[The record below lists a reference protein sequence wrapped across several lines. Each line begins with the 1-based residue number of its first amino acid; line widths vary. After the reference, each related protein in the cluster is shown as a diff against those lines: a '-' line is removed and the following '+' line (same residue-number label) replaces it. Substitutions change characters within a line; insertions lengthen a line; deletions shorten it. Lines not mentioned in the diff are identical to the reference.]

1 MKIVI
6 QRHGEPD
13 IGKWGKIPSSEMVK
27 WIDCYNESG
36 VVVDNKPCCESI
48 IHAKNSFTV
57 CSTLE
62 RSRHSASLLE
72 VESFISDKS
81 FCEAELPIVNVP
93 LLKTFP
99 HTWSIIFRIFWFFG
113 ISKNVESKKE
123 ISSRVKVACNM
134 LEGLAD
140 QHENILLVGHGIMN
154 RLIAKEL
161 LLRGWGGE
169 EAPNGKKYHGYS
181 YWEYSVF
188 IK

>member
-13 IGKWGKIPSSEMVK
+13 IGKWGKILSSEMRK
-27 WIDCYNESG
+27 WISRYNESG
-36 VVVDNKPCCESI
+36 VTVDNMPCSESLT
-48 IHAKNSFTV
+48 HAKNSFVV

-62 RSRHSASLLE
+62 RSRHSVKLLE
-72 VESFISDKS
+72 VKEHMPDSS

-93 LLKTFP
+93 LLKISP
-99 HTWSIIFRIFWFFG
+99 HTWSMIFRVFWFLG
-113 ISKNVESKKE
+113 LSKNVESRKE
-123 ISSRVKVACNM
+123 ITSRVKHACET
-134 LEGLAD
+134 LERLAEE
-140 QHENILLVGHGIMN
+140 HENIHLVGHGIMN

-161 LLRGWGGE
+161 LQRGWGGE
-169 EAPNGKKYHGYS
+169 KAPNGKKYHGYS